1 MSEPRS
7 KSPQDGDAS
16 LQAQD
21 DKPRLTE
28 EEKKQ
33 NHIAS
38 EQKRRE
44 AIRAGFDKLC
54 SLVPGLEGHGRSEGF
69 VLKETVKYMRAQLIR
84 RRELVQKVEAKG
96 LAVSD
101 ELKEQVSTLIRYFLP
116 YRPLRCVVLTCLIC
130 RYRPI
135 KILERL
141 EAREREKGL
150 DGKTKENSDED
161 IS

>member
-7 KSPQDGDAS
+7 KSPQDGEAS
-16 LQAQD
+16 LLAGQD

-69 VLKETVKYMRAQLIR
+69 VLKETVTFMKTQLVR
-84 RRELVQKVEAKG
+84 RRELVEKCEAKG
-96 LAVSD
+96 IAVSD
-101 ELKEQVSTLIRYFLP
+101 EMKEPIR
-116 YRPLRCVVLTCLIC
+116 
-130 RYRPI
+130 
-135 KILERL
+135 ILERL
-141 EAREREKGL
+141 EAREKEKG
-150 DGKTKENSDED
+150 TKENSDED
-161 IS
+161 IG